1 MALAIDISII
11 LIIALIV
18 WRSAVHGFVRSVIE
32 VVGYVLS
39 AIIALSISSAIADA
53 VYDNIFRPKVIS
65 AVQAV
70 ADETSVNAKSF
81 AEDVWDNLPSFIS
94 GTVGFFGSKED
105 AINGID
111 SCVQKG
117 GNSAAQN
124 IADKVVKPIA
134 INLVRTFSSTIMFII
149 LLAVVKLLAKA
160 VNRMFNIPVVG
171 SINATLGGVIGVA
184 KGVVLVFVL
193 VFVIR
198 IAVNAMSG
206 EFWIFNDKL
215 INETHLFRFVYDLAA
230 ADR

>member
-1 MALAIDISII
+1 MALAVDISIV
-11 LIIALIV
+11 LIMALIV
-18 WRSAVHGFVRSVIE
+18 WRSAVHGFVRTVIE

-39 AIIALSISSAIADA
+39 AIIALSLSSVIADA
-53 VYDNIFRPKVIS
+53 VYDNILRPKVIS
-65 AVQAV
+65 AVQTT
-70 ADETSVNAKSF
+70 ADKTSVGAENF

-105 AINGID
+105 AISGIG

-124 IADKVVKPIA
+124 IADKAVKPIA
-134 INLVRTFSSTIMFII
+134 INLVRTLSSAVMFII
-149 LLAVVKLLAKA
+149 LLAAVKFLAKA
-160 VNRMFNIPVVG
+160 VNQIFSIPVIG

-184 KGVVLVFVL
+184 KGFVLVFVL

-215 INETHLFRFVYDLAA
+215 INETYLFRFVYDLAA
-230 ADR
+230 VG

>member
-1 MALAIDISII
+1 MALAVDISIV

-18 WRSAVHGFVRSVIE
+18 WRSAVHGFVRTVIE

-39 AIIALSISSAIADA
+39 AIIALSLSSVIADA
-53 VYDNIFRPKVIS
+53 VYDNMLRPKVIS
-65 AVQAV
+65 AVQTA
-70 ADETSVNAKSF
+70 ADETSVSAENF
-81 AEDVWDNLPSFIS
+81 AEGVWDNLPSFIS
-94 GTVGFFGSKED
+94 GTVEFFGSKED
-105 AINGID
+105 AIGGIG

-124 IADKVVKPIA
+124 IADKAVKPIA
-134 INLVRTFSSTIMFII
+134 INLVRTLSSTIMFII
-149 LLAVVKLLAKA
+149 LLAVVKFLAKA
-160 VNRMFNIPVVG
+160 VNRMFSIPVIG

-184 KGVVLVFVL
+184 KGFVLVFVL

-215 INETHLFRFVYDLAA
+215 INETYLFRFVYDLAA
-230 ADR
+230 VG